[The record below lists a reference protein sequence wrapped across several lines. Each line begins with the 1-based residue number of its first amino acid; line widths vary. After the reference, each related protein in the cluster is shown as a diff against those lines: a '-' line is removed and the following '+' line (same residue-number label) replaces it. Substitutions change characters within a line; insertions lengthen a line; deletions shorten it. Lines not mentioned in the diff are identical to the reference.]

1 MKNQP
6 KNQPR
11 DINMGVRMT
20 EDEVAELDKF
30 AKRLKLSRSQLVR
43 NLIICGID
51 DLRLA
56 QTFGL
61 ISLINFI
68 RQNNIQPQEIINL
81 AMAKQG
87 A

>member
-1 MKNQP
+1 MK
-6 KNQPR
+6 KQPR

-30 AKRLKLSRSQLVR
+30 AERLRINRSQLVR
-43 NLIICGID
+43 NLILSGID
-51 DLRLA
+51 DLKLA

-61 ISLINFI
+61 VSLINFI
-68 RQNNIQPQEIINL
+68 RQNDIKPQEIINL
-81 AMAKQG
+81 AMEKQG